1 MAKLLCRAMLPGETA
16 ADMSLV
22 SSTIKRRPRSND
34 FDAVLFTS
42 DLVGVLVLVFAVALL
57 VRAVADLF

>member
-1 MAKLLCRAMLPGETA
+1 
-16 ADMSLV
+16 MSLV
-22 SSTIKRRPRSND
+22 STLKRRHRTSD
-34 FDAVLFTS
+34 FDPVLFTS

>member
-1 MAKLLCRAMLPGETA
+1 MLPGETS

-57 VRAVADLF
+57 VRVVADLF